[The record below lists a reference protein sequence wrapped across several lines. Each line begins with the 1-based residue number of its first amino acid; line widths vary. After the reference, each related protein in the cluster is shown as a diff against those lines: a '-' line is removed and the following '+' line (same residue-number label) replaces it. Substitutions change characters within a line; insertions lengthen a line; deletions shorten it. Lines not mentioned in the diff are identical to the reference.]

1 MRSTAHRVGLV
12 TLAILTTGSLTLLA
26 QRPRN
31 QGPNY
36 APLSGTYELENT
48 RGGNPQRTAEI
59 ATRSLPPGQRDR
71 AYQTLLSRLEP
82 PQVLSIDRSGRTI
95 TIASS
100 RGPRS
105 VFDADGQTRSEGGPN
120 GRMVNTRTNIN
131 GNQLTVSTNGG
142 SRGSDFS
149 VTFESLNN
157 GAGLL
162 VTRRL
167 DDDDLRQPVTIQSYY
182 RRTAT
187 APRWDVYESGPAYD
201 RGNGGN
207 RFTRDSGE
215 MFVPNGTRLIATL
228 DTPLSMRGSRNGEPF
243 TMTVRS
249 AGEFEGARIDGVISR
264 VDAYRGN
271 SNNQDIRVDFQTM
284 RLRGRSSDFDAYLNT
299 IRLSDGTLLRVTE
312 DGDTREV
319 NRRDTTIQ
327 NGAIGAAIGAIIGS
341 IAGGGKG
348 AAVGALVGGTGGV
361 IISQGHE
368 QLDLRPGSEVTLTA
382 VTRNRLP

>member
-1 MRSTAHRVGLV
+1 
-12 TLAILTTGSLTLLA
+12 
-26 QRPRN
+26 
-31 QGPNY
+31 
-36 APLSGTYELENT
+36 
-48 RGGNPQRTAEI
+48 
-59 ATRSLPPGQRDR
+59 
-71 AYQTLLSRLEP
+71 
-82 PQVLSIDRSGRTI
+82 
-95 TIASS
+95 
-100 RGPRS
+100 
-105 VFDADGQTRSEGGPN
+105 
-120 GRMVNTRTNIN
+120 
-131 GNQLTVSTNGG
+131 
-142 SRGSDFS
+142 
-149 VTFESLNN
+149 
-157 GAGLL
+157 
-162 VTRRL
+162 
-167 DDDDLRQPVTIQSYY
+167 
-182 RRTAT
+182 
-187 APRWDVYESGPAYD
+187 
-201 RGNGGN
+201 
-207 RFTRDSGE
+207 
-215 MFVPNGTRLIATL
+215 
-228 DTPLSMRGSRNGEPF
+228 
-243 TMTVRS
+243 VRS